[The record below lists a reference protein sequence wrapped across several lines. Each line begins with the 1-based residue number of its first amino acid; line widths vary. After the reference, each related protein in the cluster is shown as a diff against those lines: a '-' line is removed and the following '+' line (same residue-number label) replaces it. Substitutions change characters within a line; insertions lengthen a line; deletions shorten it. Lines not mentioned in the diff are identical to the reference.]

1 MKSQKDSAAA
11 AAAAAALFILYH
23 QGITEEGVRA
33 SSSCGYNFYGNLGG
47 RSFPRHHCIMV

>member
-1 MKSQKDSAAA
+1 MKSQKDSAA